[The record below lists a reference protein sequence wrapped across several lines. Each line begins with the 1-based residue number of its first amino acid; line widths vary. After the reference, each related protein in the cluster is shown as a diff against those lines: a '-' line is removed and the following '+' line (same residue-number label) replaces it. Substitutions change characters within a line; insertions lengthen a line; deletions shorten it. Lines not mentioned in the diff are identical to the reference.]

1 MKDSCLSLRF
11 EAVLPSSAATHL
23 RTCCGG
29 CLAKE
34 KAGSSACWSQNFE
47 FRFDL
52 STFLPQFIVKL
63 IKLSLI
69 QREQDFFAF
78 SVLRIAASS
87 LLVSR
92 LSKA

>member
-1 MKDSCLSLRF
+1 
-11 EAVLPSSAATHL
+11 
-23 RTCCGG
+23 
-29 CLAKE
+29 
-34 KAGSSACWSQNFE
+34 
-47 FRFDL
+47 L